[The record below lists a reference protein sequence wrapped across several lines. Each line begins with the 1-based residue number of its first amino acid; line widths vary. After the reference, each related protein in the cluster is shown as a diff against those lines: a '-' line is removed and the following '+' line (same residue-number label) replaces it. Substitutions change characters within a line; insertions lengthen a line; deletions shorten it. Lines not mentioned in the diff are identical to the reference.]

1 MSAGFKRRQRNPAE
15 EVAEFKSKR
24 GFTQKGVDDLVMLPK
39 ITEADIVENLQKRHS
54 YDAIYTN
61 IGPVLIV
68 VNPYKDLGL
77 TTDEYV
83 RLYKG
88 KFRHELPPHIFAL
101 AEETYRAMKQEKSD
115 QCTIIS
121 GESGAGKTVAA
132 KQIMQYIAAVSG
144 HSEKVEFVKSVILDS
159 NPLLEAFGNAKT
171 IRNNNSSRFGK
182 YFEINFDAKGDPVG
196 GRITNY
202 LLEKSRV
209 IGQQPGERNFHFFYQ
224 LILGADQRLVD
235 KLQLYGVE
243 DFHYVNQSGCYTVD
257 DVDDAKDF
265 QEVVGAMNT
274 MGIHAAEQDN
284 IFEIIA
290 GILHLG
296 NIVFQEDGRGN
307 AYISD
312 KTELNIAA
320 SLWRVN
326 PEDLEYCML
335 FRQMTSGVGSRQ
347 EVFQSP
353 LNLAQAQGT
362 RDALARD
369 LYDRLFTYLV
379 DKVNLALDKWKLPHT
394 CVIGILDIFGFEI
407 FDHNG
412 FEQFCINYV
421 NEKLQQYFIEKTL
434 KEEQEEYVAEGIQW
448 TPIKFFN
455 NKIVCD
461 LIEGKNPPGLFSLL
475 DDICATIHAQGGS
488 ATDEKFLQKA
498 DGLFSGHQHWRA
510 FTGAFAIK
518 HYAGE
523 VAYECEGFT
532 DKNKDTLFQECIDC
546 MRASATPFIH
556 NLFPVTPE
564 EEAARS
570 GQRKRPTTAGFK
582 IKTSANALMSTLT
595 QCTPHYIRC
604 IKPNDVKKPGVW
616 DHERVRHQC
625 QYLGLLENVKVRRAG
640 FAYRAP
646 FDRFL
651 RRYKKLNK
659 ATWGSWGEW
668 KGDPREGARTIL
680 EGLTSI
686 EPGQWQFG
694 KTKVFIRH
702 PESVFHLEELIERK
716 DFDEICKI
724 QRAWRMWRMRRKA
737 LEQKAEAASMFRGN
751 KERRRESM
759 DCQWTGDYIQYED
772 NYQMQDAM
780 QPYMEEMCCFA
791 DDVHRLNKNGKL
803 EKRSLLLTESA
814 FYLVMRVV
822 KKKVLS
828 YSVTRR
834 VGINEVSDITISPLQ
849 DGYMA
854 IHVPGQHDAV
864 IECAN
869 KTELIML
876 MREHYKNATGRDLPV
891 YFKDTIAY
899 VAKAGEKQKQIQL
912 YKDEAAIPLIQ
923 QQEATKNKIKS
934 FFSSSAM
941 IRIGIPSGLPKETD
955 TTPKGWNNT
964 FAGASGAPAPRG
976 PRGGNRA
983 ANNAI
988 AKLGGGGMYDMSS
1001 SYQEEEEA
1009 PAPAPVARPGPAR
1022 GGGGGRPMPA
1032 PGGARG
1038 GGAARGGPARGGPAR
1053 GGGAPRGGGGG
1064 GRPMPAP
1071 GGAARGGG
1079 APRGGAARGGP
1090 ARGGAA
1096 RGAPQQRAMPAPPRA
1111 PAAPARPKATAAFD
1125 YTAQSADELSFA
1137 AGDVITIL
1145 KKDDSGWWEGELH
1158 GRKGWIPANYM
1169 QE

>member
-1 MSAGFKRRQRNPAE
+1 MSAGFKRRQRNVAE

-39 ITEADIVENLQKRHS
+39 ITEAEIVDNLQKRHS

-209 IGQQPGERNFHFFYQ
+209 IAQQPGERNFHFFYQ

-257 DVDDAKDF
+257 DVDDARDF

-274 MGIHAAEQDN
+274 MGITAAEQDV

-307 AYISD
+307 AYVVD

-320 SLWRVN
+320 GLWHVN

-353 LNLAQAQGT
+353 LNLPQAIGT

-523 VAYECEGFT
+523 VAYEVEGFT

-546 MRASATPFIH
+546 MRNSQTPFIH
-556 NLFPVTPE
+556 KLFPVTPE
-564 EEAARS
+564 EEAART

-582 IKTSANALMSTLT
+582 IKTSANALMATLT

-616 DHERVRHQC
+616 EHERVRHQC

-659 ATWGSWGEW
+659 QTWGSWGEW
-668 KGDPREGARTIL
+668 KGDPREGARVIL

-702 PESVFHLEELIERK
+702 PESVFHLEEMIERK

-737 LEQKAEAASMFRGN
+737 LEQKAEAAAMFRGQ
-751 KERRRESM
+751 KERRKDSM
-759 DCQWTGDYIQYED
+759 DRKWVGDYIQYED

-803 EKRSLLLTESA
+803 EKRSFLLTESA
-814 FYLVMRVV
+814 FYLVMRSV
-822 KKKVLS
+822 KKKVLT

-834 VGINEVSDITISPLQ
+834 VALNSITDITVSTMQ

-854 IHVPGQHDAV
+854 IHVGGEHDAV
-864 IECAN
+864 IECDR

-876 MREHYKNATGRDLPV
+876 IREGFKGSTGRDLPV
-891 YFKDTIAY
+891 YFNDTMSY
-899 VAKAGEKQKQIQL
+899 TAKAGDTKQKQIQIFR
-912 YKDEAAIPLIQ
+912 DEAAIPLIQ

-941 IRIGIPSGLPKETD
+941 IRIGIPSGLPKDTD
-955 TTPKGWNNT
+955 TTPRGWNNT
-964 FAGASGAPAPRG
+964 FAGASGAPAPRA

-988 AKLGGGGMYDMSS
+988 AKLGGGGMYDVSS
-1001 SYQEEEEA
+1001 SYEEEEA
-1009 PAPAPVARPGPAR
+1009 PAPAPVARSAPAR
-1022 GGGGGRPMPA
+1022 GGGGGRALPA
-1032 PGGARG
+1032 A
-1038 GGAARGGPARGGPAR
+1038 
-1053 GGGAPRGGGGG
+1053 
-1064 GRPMPAP
+1064 
-1071 GGAARGGG
+1071 
-1079 APRGGAARGGP
+1079 GGAARGGP

-1096 RGAPQQRAMPAPPRA
+1096 RGGPARGGARGGPAGGGGRAMPAPPRA

-1125 YTAQSADELSFA
+1125 YNAQSPDELSFS
-1137 AGDVITIL
+1137 AGDQITIL
-1145 KKDDSGWWEGELH
+1145 KKDDSGWWEGELN
-1158 GRKGWIPANYM
+1158 GQKGWIPANYM